1 MSAKMLSNNL
11 FFPFTFP
18 SILFAMAIIFTC
30 NFEQKTLVQAP
41 NTNLELPGTNSTDD
55 EAKSVGSDD
64 FYDEFKGIWKF
75 FTSNQRN
82 PDQAKCKLCDAKIHF
97 MRNGKDTGG
106 LELHMQIVHLPQFK
120 SSTMRSKN
128 MEGKY
133 TFI

>member
-1 MSAKMLSNNL
+1 
-11 FFPFTFP
+11 
-18 SILFAMAIIFTC
+18 MAIIFTC
-30 NFEQKTLVQAP
+30 NFGQKTLVQAP

-64 FYDEFKGIWKF
+64 FDDEFKGIWKF

-97 MRNGKDTGG
+97 MLNGKDSGD
-106 LELHMQIVHLPQFK
+106 LELHMRTVHLPQLK
-120 SSTMRSKN
+120 SYTMRSKN

-133 TFI
+133 TFL